1 MVALRVQDAAERR
14 REAIEAGWPEC
25 ATAQGARGTGELVGR
40 EGGEGCCTG
49 IVNLGR

>member
-1 MVALRVQDAAERR
+1 MSRIP
-14 REAIEAGWPEC
+14 REAGY
-25 ATAQGARGTGELVGR
+25 TGELVGR